1 VCMYVCM
8 YVGMTLYIFVC
19 GNACRRKQG
28 QRDHIAAVA
37 ATAALKIELHRVI
50 FSGFP
55 TYFEQILRRSLASLP
70 PEIKVK

>member
-1 VCMYVCM
+1 MVHESGYVGEGTGHIVRQIAKT
-8 YVGMTLYIFVC
+8 VGMTLYIFVC

-55 TYFEQILRRSLASLP
+55 TYFE
-70 PEIKVK
+70 